1 VVFYLYELAQIP
13 YFDTVL
19 PVDDHSKFDQS
30 EFRRAG
36 FITIEQGMVSEY
48 LNDEEQALDSFCDAL
63 LVEEENPELNK
74 NIENYYLSTKV
85 LVKAI
90 LHWARY
96 RETSPQGKEYLST
109 QERQN
114 FCSHQL
120 KMKSLPKQNL
130 GLSHE

>member
-19 PVDDHSKFDQS
+19 SVDDHSRFDQS

-36 FITIEQGMVSEY
+36 FITIEQGMVCEY

-63 LVEEENPELNK
+63 LVEEENLELNET
-74 NIENYYLSTKV
+74 IENYYLSKKV
-85 LVKAI
+85 LVKAK

-96 RETSPQGKEYLST
+96 RETSPQGKE
-109 QERQN
+109 
-114 FCSHQL
+114 
-120 KMKSLPKQNL
+120 
-130 GLSHE
+130 

>member
-13 YFDTVL
+13 YFDTFL

-30 EFRRAG
+30 VLSFAG
-36 FITIEQGMVSEY
+36 PLSSLLRKVMVFEY
-48 LNDEEQALDSFCDAL
+48 LNDEEQALNSFCDAL

-74 NIENYYLSTKV
+74 NLENYYLSKKA

-96 RETSPQGKEYLST
+96 RETSP
-109 QERQN
+109 
-114 FCSHQL
+114 
-120 KMKSLPKQNL
+120 
-130 GLSHE
+130 

>member
-1 VVFYLYELAQIP
+1 MVF
-13 YFDTVL
+13 
-19 PVDDHSKFDQS
+19 
-30 EFRRAG
+30 
-36 FITIEQGMVSEY
+36 EY
-48 LNDEEQALDSFCDAL
+48 LNDEEQALNSFCGAL

-74 NIENYYLSTKV
+74 NLENYYLSKKV

-120 KMKSLPKQNL
+120 KMKSLPKQNF
-130 GLSHE
+130 GLSHEQNRCLYKVYRNMKVQLDC

>member
-1 VVFYLYELAQIP
+1 
-13 YFDTVL
+13 
-19 PVDDHSKFDQS
+19 
-30 EFRRAG
+30 
-36 FITIEQGMVSEY
+36 MCEY
-48 LNDEEQALDSFCDAL
+48 SNDEEQALDSFCDAL

-74 NIENYYLSTKV
+74 NIENYYLSKKV

-96 RETSPQGKEYLST
+96 RKTSPKGKEYLST
-109 QERQN
+109 QERQK
-114 FCSHQL
+114 FFSHQL

>member
-1 VVFYLYELAQIP
+1 
-13 YFDTVL
+13 
-19 PVDDHSKFDQS
+19 
-30 EFRRAG
+30 
-36 FITIEQGMVSEY
+36 MVCEY

-74 NIENYYLSTKV
+74 NIENYYLSKKV

-96 RETSPQGKEYLST
+96 RETSRQRKEYLSI

-120 KMKSLPKQNL
+120 KMKSLPKQNF
-130 GLSHE
+130 GLSHEQNRRLYKVYRNMKVQLDC